1 MKKIFSII
9 GAAADAAN
17 LLFELRIADKNE
29 DSETNNKK
37 GKVIL
42 LNVFATSNL
51 LVSPTNPGEIKYITP
66 PIKISHKKT
75 MPRSINSK
83 KLNIEFANT

>member
-51 LVSPTNPGEIKYITP
+51 LVSPTNPGEIK
-66 PIKISHKKT
+66 
-75 MPRSINSK
+75 
-83 KLNIEFANT
+83 